1 MLYTL
6 PRETL
11 VVVAASQS
19 NPEALAVR
27 VVLAQSRTAFH
38 PCMCGLRGGAAMFAA
53 ALIDYDDHGGWCRD
67 DHKEEVNGRS

>member
-11 VVVAASQS
+11 VVAAASQS

-27 VVLAQSRTAFH
+27 VVLAQSHTSFH

-53 ALIDYDDHGGWCRD
+53 VLIDYDDYGGCCHD